1 MLVTYTN
8 VDTRDIISVEVINQ
22 GASSNLWLFNE
33 RVLAR

>member
-22 GASSNLWLFNE
+22 GASSNL
-33 RVLAR
+33 